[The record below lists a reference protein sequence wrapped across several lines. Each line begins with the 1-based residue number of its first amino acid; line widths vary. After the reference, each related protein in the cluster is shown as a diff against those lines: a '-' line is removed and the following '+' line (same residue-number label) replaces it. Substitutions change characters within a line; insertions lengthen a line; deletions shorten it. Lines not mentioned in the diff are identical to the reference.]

1 MAELHEHA
9 RNGGETP
16 SELSDL
22 RSIDVRLA
30 GCAPT
35 QNRHTAPTRSSARVT
50 WILTAIVM
58 LVAPAAAADPR
69 PRDRVAVVALDLGPS
84 TPPYL
89 RATATSQIQAALAAA
104 GNEVMPT
111 IEVRARL
118 SGELAGCR
126 KGECVRRVGEAL
138 GARSL
143 VFVTIDGKDENLLV
157 AMRLHDGR
165 TGEPEAEV
173 REVCDLCGEAEL
185 SERLAIATSALHARA
200 LDARERKAKQAAA
213 AAPPAPPAPV
223 PGGGARAGRSRS
235 LVPGILVGA
244 VGAAAIGGGLYL
256 VAIDGRGACDRGDGP
271 VYPDPGAVIRYP
283 DPSNPDR
290 FVCRDVYRTRIPG
303 IASAGVGVAALAAG
317 AALVVRARYGDH
329 PLEVAPLPGGAALQ
343 ASWSW

>member
-1 MAELHEHA
+1 PARAAAPATRCRCRPRSAPAAARRSSGCAPTPRVTRFVHGHHGLGSSRAMAGTRAGSAPSRAPMAELHEHA

-173 REVCDLCGEAEL
+173 REVCDLC
-185 SERLAIATSALHARA
+185 
-200 LDARERKAKQAAA
+200 
-213 AAPPAPPAPV
+213 
-223 PGGGARAGRSRS
+223 
-235 LVPGILVGA
+235 
-244 VGAAAIGGGLYL
+244 
-256 VAIDGRGACDRGDGP
+256 
-271 VYPDPGAVIRYP
+271 
-283 DPSNPDR
+283 
-290 FVCRDVYRTRIPG
+290 
-303 IASAGVGVAALAAG
+303 
-317 AALVVRARYGDH
+317 
-329 PLEVAPLPGGAALQ
+329 
-343 ASWSW
+343 